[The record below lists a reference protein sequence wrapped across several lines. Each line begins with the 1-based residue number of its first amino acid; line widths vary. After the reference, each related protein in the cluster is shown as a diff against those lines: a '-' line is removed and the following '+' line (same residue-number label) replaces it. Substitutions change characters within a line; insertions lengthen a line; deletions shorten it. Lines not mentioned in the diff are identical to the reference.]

1 MVKHLLTVNP
11 GSSTLK
17 LAVYRAT
24 EDGLTRLC
32 RGLIDLQGE
41 ALSLK
46 VWRSGQVT
54 QHDVGSSLSPPALAK
69 ILSILRQDGE
79 IETFDAIGHR
89 IVHGGDAFDGPA
101 LLDEAAVSTLTRLI
115 PLAPLHQPRSLSLI
129 SMLHD
134 LLPGIPQTASFDT
147 AFHQGQAAWMRRLP
161 LPRALFD
168 AGVKRYGFHGLSY
181 AYIASAL
188 RRSDP
193 ALAGGRVVVAHLGSG
208 ASLCAMQ
215 AGISR
220 DCSMGFS
227 TLDGIPMATRS
238 GSLDPGVLVHL
249 LKEQAMTLPEL
260 EEMLYHRSGL
270 LGLSGLSGDIR
281 ELLASTQPSAG
292 EAVDHFMLRIAR
304 EIAGQA
310 TIMGG
315 LDGIVFTAGIGEHQA
330 AIRAGIVGHLDWLG
344 AALDDS
350 ANSIHA
356 HKISAPS
363 SRVQLRVIPTDEEQ
377 MIAEEAITLLG
388 VG

>member
-24 EDGLTRLC
+24 EEGLTRLC
-32 RGLIDLQGE
+32 RGLIDLQEG

-46 VWRSGQVT
+46 VWQGGQAT
-54 QHDVGSSLSPPALAK
+54 QHAVGSSLSPPVLAK
-69 ILSILRQDGE
+69 TLSILQQDGGMG
-79 IETFDAIGHR
+79 TFDAIGHR
-89 IVHGGDAFDGPA
+89 VVHGGDAFSGPV
-101 LLDEAAVSTLTRLI
+101 LLDEAAISALTRLT

-129 SMLHD
+129 SMLRD

-147 AFHQGQAAWMRRLP
+147 AFHQSQAAWMRRLP

-188 RRSDP
+188 RHSDP

-215 AGISR
+215 AGVSR

-238 GSLDPGVLVHL
+238 GSLDPGVLLHL
-249 LKEQAMTLPEL
+249 LKERAMTVPEV

-270 LGLSGLSGDIR
+270 RGLSGLSGDIR
-281 ELLASTQPSAG
+281 ELLASTQPAAR

-304 EIAGQA
+304 DIAGQA
-310 TIMGG
+310 TLMGG

-344 AALDDS
+344 AALDDR
-350 ANSIHA
+350 ANSSHA
-356 HKISAPS
+356 REINAPS
-363 SRVQLRVIPTDEEQ
+363 SRLRLRVIPTDEEQ
-377 MIAEEAITLLG
+377 MIAQEAIALLG
-388 VG
+388 AG